1 MSTALIL
8 FAKAPESGF
17 AKTRLI
23 PALGADGAAALAH
36 RMLCHAVDQ
45 AMATHFER
53 VELCVSP
60 DASNPVFQAM
70 IVRHSNQFRL
80 TCQTDGDLGQR
91 MQAAIA
97 RNLSSHTHVMVMGTD
112 APALTTERL
121 TAADDALRSHRAVFV
136 PAYDGGYALIGLS
149 HLAPFLFDNMV
160 WSTSHVM
167 EQTRIRLTEHGWL
180 WRELEAV
187 HDIDEPEDLKHL
199 ARVWLS

>member
-1 MSTALIL
+1 MTTALIL
-8 FAKAPESGF
+8 FAKAPVPGF

-23 PALGADGAAALAH
+23 PTLRPDGAAALAR
-36 RMLCHAVDQ
+36 RMLCHAVEQ
-45 AMATHFER
+45 AMATNVER

-60 DASNPVFQAM
+60 DASDPAFQALAA
-70 IVRHSNQFRL
+70 SYPEQFHF

-91 MQAAIA
+91 MHAAIA
-97 RNLSSHTHVMVMGTD
+97 RNLSAHTHVILMGTD

-121 TAADDALRSHRAVFV
+121 IEAGDALQSNHAVFV

-149 HLAPFLFDNMV
+149 HIAPFLFDNMV

-167 EQTRIRLTEHGWL
+167 EQTRARLLERGWH
-180 WRELEAV
+180 WQELDAV

-199 ARVWLS
+199 PTGWLS